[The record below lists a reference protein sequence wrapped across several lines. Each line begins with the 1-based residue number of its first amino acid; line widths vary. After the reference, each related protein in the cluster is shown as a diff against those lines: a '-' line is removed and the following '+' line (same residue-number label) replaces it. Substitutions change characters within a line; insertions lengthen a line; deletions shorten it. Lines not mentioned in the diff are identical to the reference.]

1 MLLDQYPVL
10 IYLLAMLLIWALFAL
25 RARRNNRLSLARKNA
40 AATAGLDQ
48 PPTLHPVI
56 DANLCRGCGAC
67 VSACPEGEIIG
78 IIDGRA
84 ELIEAANCIGHGACK
99 AACPFD
105 AIELVFGTAERG
117 VDIPQLSPEFF
128 TTRDGVSIAGELG
141 GMGLIRNAITQGV
154 QATEQLVAR
163 LISQPAPQAVKQDC
177 DLLIVGA
184 GPAGIAAALAAK
196 KHGISSIVVEQD
208 TLGGT
213 VAHFPRNKIV
223 MTAPV
228 ELPLVGKVKLRETSK
243 ESLLEFWQGIIEQH
257 KPDIRFGEQLIGL
270 EGEFNQFIANT
281 SVTHYHTRAVLLC
294 LGRRGTPRK
303 LDIPGEALSHVIYSL
318 TDASQYAGR
327 KALVIGGGDSAIEAA
342 LALAEQ
348 PQTSVTLSYRGS
360 GFNRAKAKNRQ
371 DLEQSSVDV
380 RLNSTATAI
389 SAQTVTLQEAE
400 QSLDID
406 ADLVVVCAGGVLPT
420 PFLAAMGIQVE
431 TKYGSQ

>member
-1 MLLDQYPVL
+1 MFLDQYPAL
-10 IYLLAMLLIWALFAL
+10 IYLLAMLLIWMLFTF
-25 RARRNNRLSLARKNA
+25 RARQKNKNTLARKTA
-40 AATAGLDQ
+40 AIAAGLNQ

-56 DANLCRGCGAC
+56 DPNLCRGCGAC

-78 IIDGRA
+78 LIDGRA

-163 LISQPAPQAVKQDC
+163 LISQPAPQEAEHDC

-184 GPAGIAAALAAK
+184 GPAGIAAALTAQ

-228 ELPLVGKVKLRETSK
+228 ELPLVGKVNLRETSK
-243 ESLLEFWQGIIEQH
+243 ESLLKFWQDIIEQH

-371 DLEQSSVDV
+371 ALEQSSVDV

-389 SAQTVTLQEAE
+389 SAQTVTLKEAE

-431 TKYGSQ
+431 TKNGSQ

>member
-1 MLLDQYPVL
+1 MLLDKYPILV
-10 IYLLAMLLIWALFAL
+10 YLAAMTLIWALFSW
-25 RARRNNRLSLARKNA
+25 RARHVNRLAVARKEA
-40 AATAGLDQ
+40 AISTGMNQ

-56 DANLCRGCGAC
+56 DPNLCRGCGAC
-67 VSACPEGEIIG
+67 VTACPEGEIIG
-78 IIDGRA
+78 LIDGRA

-105 AIELVFGTAERG
+105 AIDLVFGTAERG

-154 QATEQLVAR
+154 QATEQLVGR
-163 LISQPAPQAVKQDC
+163 LKNQPAPQELEQDC

-184 GPAGIAAALAAK
+184 GPAGIAAALTAK
-196 KHGISSIVVEQD
+196 KHGISAIVVEQGS
-208 TLGGT
+208 LGGT

-228 ELPLVGKVKLRETSK
+228 ELPLVGKVNLRETSK
-243 ESLLEFWQGIIEQH
+243 ESLLEFWQDIIEQH

-270 EGEFNQFIANT
+270 EGEFNQFTGKT
-281 SVTHYHTRAVLLC
+281 SVTEYRTRAVLLC

-303 LDIPGEALSHVIYSL
+303 LDIPGEELSHVIYSL
-318 TDASQYAGR
+318 TDASHFAGR
-327 KALVIGGGDSAIEAA
+327 KAIVIGGGDSAIEAA

-371 DLEQSSVDV
+371 ALEQSSVDV
-380 RLNSTATAI
+380 RLNSAAIAI
-389 SAQTVTLQEAE
+389 SSEAVTLREADQPIE
-400 QSLDID
+400 VA
-406 ADLVVVCAGGVLPT
+406 ADLVVICAGGILPT
-420 PFLAAMGIQVE
+420 PFLAAMGIEVE